1 MTDTLQS
8 SSIMDNSVLDQYQI
22 PFGEWIDQSVD
33 WIAVNMEPTLDA
45 IKWPFDAMNVLLVE
59 RILSATPWLF
69 VVAFFFAL
77 GTLMRNVRVGM
88 FAAVGLTV
96 CGLLGPEYWLETM
109 RTIGFIAVAMIF
121 CVVIGIPV
129 GIACGKHDVVWQTL
143 RPVLDAMQVVHSFVY
158 MLPFIYFFDIGEVS
172 ATMVTMVFALPPLI
186 RLTNLGIREVP
197 SDIVEASRAYGAPEW
212 RVLFDVQ
219 IPLAKQA
226 ILTGVNQTLLLSISM
241 LGIAAI
247 MGAGGLGR
255 LLFNALNRQ
264 SVSLGA
270 SSGLAFFLVAVILDR
285 IFQPDAATTPGCVRQ
300 SFFSRVKAAWTHLKH
315 PENLLPENK
324 HPEHTHRATHTL
336 YAHKPHTVPL
346 SMHERSWGYATC
358 VGGLIVAASTL
369 ANWTSNAGFISAHGR
384 RADEAL
390 LGQTFN
396 GLDASG
402 GSWFAIL
409 ALTLALIVISAAV
422 TALTVPGRSSRLL
435 TPNGAAVCSFASLV
449 MMSCYLASATA
460 HSANTQAS
468 FAGTGVYIAW
478 IGALAASFA
487 AFMWMRKAPQSSTS
501 RLGRKVE
508 WSKLAVPIVAL
519 CVALV
524 GAFSAWSIDSRAD
537 QNRSD
542 ETEQASISYQQKVAE
557 LERQIAEN
565 PGNIAVYAAELP
577 SLNAAIALSR
587 QTVISGVS
595 EQNARIGLWVLIAII
610 FGCVAALGSSGL
622 IGRDEHLRWLWSA
635 FTLGAGLGISATALG
650 WILTHVRS
658 ADAHYTTGVG
668 ALMMMCAGI
677 ILQASASRLITTFQR
692 DMVYAHKADDS
703 DDPKLAI
710 TKTDNTYNPTIH
722 TT

>member
-1 MTDTLQS
+1 
-8 SSIMDNSVLDQYQI
+8 MDNSVLDQYKI

-45 IKWPFDAMNVLLVE
+45 IKWPFDTANELLVE

-69 VVAFFFAL
+69 VVVFFFAL
-77 GTLMRNVRVGM
+77 GTLMRNVRVGV
-88 FAAVGLTV
+88 FAAAGLTV

-121 CVVIGIPV
+121 CVVIGIPA

-197 SDIVEASRAYGAPEW
+197 NDIVEASRAYGAPEW

-219 IPLAKQA
+219 LPLAKQA

-285 IFQPDAATTPGCVRQ
+285 IFQPDAASTPGGVKQ

-315 PENLLPENK
+315 PANLLPEN
-324 HPEHTHRATHTL
+324 HTDKAPLAVSVDTSADATQRAVHT
-336 YAHKPHTVPL
+336 PHTIPL
-346 SMHERSWGYATC
+346 SMHERKWIYATC

-369 ANWTSNAGFISAHGR
+369 ATWTSNTGFISAYGR
-384 RADEAL
+384 RADESL
-390 LGQTFN
+390 PGKTFN

-409 ALTLALIVISAAV
+409 ALTLALIVISATV
-422 TALTVPGRSSRLL
+422 TALIAPGRSDRLL

-449 MMSCYLASATA
+449 MMSCYLASA
-460 HSANTQAS
+460 NTQTS
-468 FAGTGVYIAW
+468 FAGVGVYIAW

-501 RLGRKVE
+501 RFGRKVE
-508 WSKLAVPIVAL
+508 WLQLAVPIAAL
-519 CVALV
+519 CVALT
-524 GAFSAWSIDSRAD
+524 GAFSAWSVDSRAD

-542 ETEQASISYQQKVAE
+542 ETDQASILYQQRLAE
-557 LERQIAEN
+557 LEKRIAEN

-577 SLNAAIALSR
+577 SLNAEIALSR

-595 EQNARIGLWVLIAII
+595 NQNARIGLWALIAAI
-610 FGCVAALGSSGL
+610 FGCVTALGASGL
-622 IGRDEHLRWLWSA
+622 MGRDEHLRWLWSA
-635 FTLGAGLGISATALG
+635 ATLGAGLGISATALG

-668 ALMMMCAGI
+668 ALLMMCAGI
-677 ILQASASRLITTFQR
+677 ILQASASRLITTFHR
-692 DMVYAHKADDS
+692 DMVYPH
-703 DDPKLAI
+703 
-710 TKTDNTYNPTIH
+710 KTDNAQTSISH
-722 TT
+722 AG